1 MGWWSV
7 VRPFAPWIAVV
18 LAFAM
23 AWQCGASR
31 AKDKMRAD
39 VAEAEAETKL
49 RAAERDV
56 CTEALAAF
64 RLDLKE
70 SNERV
75 LARAEAFDQWADQL
89 ERLTEAD
96 RQRLAASYA
105 RNVERERAEN
115 AELRERISGM
125 APGEAC
131 LEMVR
136 EVADGFDP

>member
-1 MGWWSV
+1 
-7 VRPFAPWIAVV
+7 
-18 LAFAM
+18 
-23 AWQCGASR
+23 
-31 AKDKMRAD
+31 MRAD

-64 RLDLKE
+64 RLDLAE

-115 AELRERISGM
+115 AELRGADLRHGAGRGVSRD
-125 APGEAC
+125 GEGGGRW
-131 LEMVR
+131 LRPVS
-136 EVADGFDP
+136 D